1 LKENYKKIIE
11 IQNEFAKRVI
21 SSDYFSKNTI
31 HRICG
36 IDVSYDNSNA
46 FCTAV
51 IMNKNTLDIM
61 EIMNEK
67 SKVKY
72 PYMPGLFILRE
83 GKPILK
89 ILKSLKNKFDLLLID
104 GNGVLHPRKCGLASY
119 IGIIIDIPTIGV
131 TKNLLCGSILENNYI
146 EYNKTI
152 LGYRIKKNNSKAIY
166 VSVGHKISLGTAI
179 DLIKQ
184 ITKKEEF
191 MPEPLRI
198 ADINSKKY
206 KILDNKLKI
215 YDHKV

>member
-1 LKENYKKIIE
+1 MRENYKKIIE
-11 IQNEFAKRVI
+11 IQNEFAKKVI

-51 IMNKNTLDIM
+51 IMNKNILEIM

-72 PYMPGLFILRE
+72 PYMPGFFILRE
-83 GKPILK
+83 GKPLLE

-104 GNGVLHPRKCGLASY
+104 GSGVLHPRKCGLASY

-131 TKNLLCGSILENNYI
+131 TKNLLCGSILDNNYI

-152 LGYRIKKNNSKAIY
+152 LGYRIQKNNTRSIY
-166 VSVGHKISLGTAI
+166 VSVGHKISLGTAV

-184 ITKKEEF
+184 ITKEEEF
-191 MPEPLRI
+191 IPEPLRI

-206 KILDNKLKI
+206 KFLDSKLKI
-215 YDHKV
+215 YDNKI